1 LVVDTAREQREII
14 VLHVEVKMQTALLAT
29 LSALDDDFDA
39 ITGFDVIPDGMYWAV
54 VEDVSFDT
62 IKRTGNPRMT
72 WMLCILG
79 PDRHGRQMRRDF
91 VITRDSLKWLK
102 RDLYLCGLELG
113 SLSDLPGRCANLV
126 NLKVLVR
133 KQGRAVRILMVGT
146 RIGEEGHMFLHLL
159 DEKDHEY
166 LDQQLQPR
174 QQPLNQDDFE
184 ALVDHFVDRYQCPRP
199 HRAYIEDAKTGDLL
213 FTTDQP

>member
-1 LVVDTAREQREII
+1 MVDTAREQREII
-14 VLHVEVKMQTALLAT
+14 VLHVEEKMQTALLAT
-29 LSALDDDFDA
+29 LSALGDDFDA
-39 ITGFDVIPDGMYWAV
+39 IIGYDVIPDGMYWAV
-54 VEDVSFDT
+54 VEHVSFDT
-62 IKRTGNPRMT
+62 IKSTGNPRMT

-133 KQGRAVRILMVGT
+133 KQGRAVRILAVDR
-146 RIGEEGHMFLHLL
+146 RIGEEGRLFLHLL
-159 DEKDHEY
+159 DEKDREY
-166 LDQQLQPR
+166 LDQQLSQRRQPST
-174 QQPLNQDDFE
+174 QGEFE
-184 ALVDHFVDRYQCPRP
+184 ALVDHFVSRYQCPRP
-199 HRAYIEDAKTGDLL
+199 HRAYIEDAKSGAVVFSSDRL
-213 FTTDQP
+213 